1 MTENIQPNFADVPP
15 QVVVL
20 DHDNAML
27 FTETDGTLDR
37 IFLDMATVISDLQQQ
52 ILIPVAL
59 SVELTGSEADAL
71 RLEGAQHIVN
81 GMLAAS
87 LDSLAEAQ
95 ARHDRY
101 KNAHPVEDLEAMFA
115 QPDAERD

>member
-1 MTENIQPNFADVPP
+1 MTENVQPNIADFPP

-37 IFLDMATVISDLQQQ
+37 IYLDMATVINDLQQQ
-52 ILIPVAL
+52 VILPVAL
-59 SVELTGSEADAL
+59 SVELTGSPEDAL
-71 RLEGAQHIVN
+71 RLEGAQHIVS

-95 ARHDRY
+95 SRYDRY